1 MKNMKSHAHHTL
13 RGIGSVLTGLL
24 LAEEI
29 FYLLAAAG
37 LFQERIA
44 EPILMGLIFAPFAVV
59 WLYGVISVWAKTR
72 RAKTVILAG
81 VASLLG
87 AAAVTAAYL
96 IPGIGAILMLA
107 LCLVLAIA
115 AILLA
120 ITGFQLASPSISYGI
135 LCMGAAYF
143 AVNFFLVG
151 MSTGS
156 GTDNIWTAIW
166 SMILI
171 PFLCG
176 LMITD
181 LVAVRP
187 YIQAPPNSFSKKAVS
202 CTKI

>member
-1 MKNMKSHAHHTL
+1 MKIHTYHTL
-13 RGIGSVLTGLL
+13 RGIGSVLTVLL

-44 EPILMGLIFAPFAVV
+44 EPILMGLIFAPFAVA
-59 WLYGVISVWAKTR
+59 WLYGMISVWAKTR
-72 RAKTVILAG
+72 RAKTVILSG
-81 VASLLG
+81 LASLL
-87 AAAVTAAYL
+87 ATAIVTSAYL
-96 IPGIGAILMLA
+96 IPGIGSILMLA
-107 LCLVLAIA
+107 LCLILAIT

-120 ITGFQLASPSISYGI
+120 VTGFQLASPRISYGI
-135 LCMGAAYF
+135 LCMDAAYF

-156 GTDNIWTAIW
+156 GMDNIWTAVW

-181 LVAVRP
+181 LIAVRP
-187 YIQAPPNSFSKKAVS
+187 FIQSLAQKAV
-202 CTKI
+202 

>member
-1 MKNMKSHAHHTL
+1 MKSHTYHTL
-13 RGIGSVLTGLL
+13 RGIGSVLIVLL

-44 EPILMGLIFAPFAVV
+44 EPILMGMIFAPFAVA
-59 WLYGVISVWAKTR
+59 WLYGIISVWAKTR
-72 RAKTVILAG
+72 RAKAVILSGLVCLLATVI
-81 VASLLG
+81 VTSSL
-87 AAAVTAAYL
+87 L
-96 IPGIGAILMLA
+96 IPGIGTILMLI
-107 LCLVLAIA
+107 LCIGLSLA

-120 ITGFQLASPSISYGI
+120 VTGFQLASPAISYGL
-135 LCMGAAYF
+135 LCMSTAYF

-166 SMILI
+166 SIILI

-181 LVAVRP
+181 LIAVRP
-187 YIQAPPNSFSKKAVS
+187 FIQAAHTHLTKKA
-202 CTKI
+202 I

>member
-1 MKNMKSHAHHTL
+1 MKNMKSHIYHTL
-13 RGIGSVLTGLL
+13 RGIGSVLIVLL

-44 EPILMGLIFAPFAVV
+44 EPILMGLIFAPFAVA
-59 WLYGVISVWAKTR
+59 WLYGMISVWAKTR
-72 RAKTVILAG
+72 RTKTVILSG
-81 VASLLG
+81 LASLL
-87 AAAVTAAYL
+87 ATAIVTGAYL
-96 IPGIGAILMLA
+96 IPGIGTILMLI
-107 LCLVLAIA
+107 LCIGLSIA

-120 ITGFQLASPSISYGI
+120 VTGFQLASPTISYGL
-135 LCMGAAYF
+135 LCMSAAYF

-151 MSTGS
+151 MSASS
-156 GTDNIWTAIW
+156 GADNIWTAVW

-181 LVAVRP
+181 LIAMRP
-187 YIQAPPNSFSKKAVS
+187 FIQPLHNPLAKKAV
-202 CTKI
+202 

>member
-1 MKNMKSHAHHTL
+1 MKNMKSHTYHAL
-13 RGIGSVLTGLL
+13 RGIGSVLIVLL

-44 EPILMGLIFAPFAVV
+44 EPILMGLIFAPFAVA
-59 WLYGVISVWAKTR
+59 WLYGMISVWAKTR
-72 RAKTVILAG
+72 RAKAVILSGLAC
-81 VASLLG
+81 LLET
-87 AAAVTAAYL
+87 AIVTSAPL
-96 IPGIGAILMLA
+96 IPGIGTILMLI
-107 LCLVLAIA
+107 LCIGLSLA

-120 ITGFQLASPSISYGI
+120 VAGFRLASPSISYGI

-151 MSTGS
+151 MSASS
-156 GTDNIWTAIW
+156 GADNIWTALW

-181 LVAVRP
+181 LIAVRP
-187 YIQAPPNSFSKKAVS
+187 YIQAPQKPFSKKAV
-202 CTKI
+202 